1 MSAAESLEI
10 PIDLI
15 GDVASPECFIGLRL
29 IRTVVA
35 STPGL
40 AVDIRWHPFQI
51 DPDLPPEGVD
61 RGAYLEEKYG
71 SAKEAR
77 EALACLAETGREF
90 GLAFAFDK
98 MRRQPNTLEA
108 HRIVRFARDFN
119 LEITLVEA
127 LFGAFFLNGQDIGD
141 RAVLVALATSSGLDG
156 RLAGDYLAGAGD
168 LEGLNQELTGFRALG
183 VEDVP
188 RFVIAGKKT
197 ISGVIP
203 AEDFADALFG
213 AIEDE

>member
-1 MSAAESLEI
+1 MSAAEPLQI
-10 PIDLI
+10 PVDLI
-15 GDVASPECFIGLRL
+15 GDVASPECLIGLHM

-51 DPDLPPEGVD
+51 DPDLPPEGLD
-61 RGAYLEEKYG
+61 RGVYLKEKYG
-71 SAKEAR
+71 SANEAR
-77 EALACLAETGREF
+77 EALAGLAETGREF
-90 GLAFAFDK
+90 GLAFAFDRI
-98 MRRQPNTLEA
+98 RRQPNTLEA

-119 LEITLVEA
+119 LGITLVEA

-141 RAVLVALATSSGLDG
+141 RAVLLAIATSSGLDA
-156 RLAGDYLAGAGD
+156 RRAADFLAGAGD